1 MNRSMIAAAA
11 LVAGIAIA
19 APMLAWSAD
28 APPQATPAA
37 PAQPGMPG
45 MGGMQ
50 GMMGGMR
57 DHMGEMGRRGWMREM
72 MMHRMMQLSPQQRC
86 DERLAR
92 RAGMVAYVVAKLNL
106 TAEQRPLWEKLQGV
120 MQANADKQ
128 RQLCATL
135 KPIAERAQETVLDRM
150 SRREQFLTAQVQAI
164 QQARPAVQALYQALT
179 PEQKAVIDHPFKPR

>member
-92 RAGMVAYVVAKLNL
+92 RAGMAAYVVAKLNL

-135 KPIAERAQETVLDRM
+135 KPIAERAPGDG
-150 SRREQFLTAQVQAI
+150 
-164 QQARPAVQALYQALT
+164 ARPHVPARAVPHRPGPGDTAGPTGGAGALPGAD
-179 PEQKAVIDHPFKPR
+179 P